1 MKLPVFQTFSH
12 AFGFAVTNFFT
23 CLRLAWLPVT
33 LLFVTQQVV
42 QYFVLGMIGPQVI
55 DADEHRPLMIFRKL
69 FEMWDRIA
77 VIQISMLLLQALVIA
92 AIAVSFH
99 RLILFGDRRSGSL
112 LNFAFGRTEFFYML
126 MAASMGLIT
135 IAILGVVLVP
145 AVLFVAGGHVQDW
158 FTQLVNITDKM
169 DDSAALMVLR
179 QFGTLGF
186 AYFVALLLAAYVLIR
201 LAVWPPSVV
210 ATGRLGPSEPWSLTR
225 GNVLRFIGLFIL
237 TGMVIWILLAAL
249 AVSVFAGGGFETLK
263 GLKALDHQDPMEL
276 RRHIYET
283 MQPWLPVIY
292 IGILFAY
299 TFFTSLVVGLIS
311 YSYKALKGYD
321 ANAPIPG

>member
-12 AFGFAVTNFFT
+12 AFGFAVRNFFT

-33 LLFVTQQVV
+33 LLFATQQAVE
-42 QYFVLGMIGPQVI
+42 YYMLGMLGPHMMDV
-55 DADEHRPLMIFRKL
+55 DEHRPLTVFRKL

-77 VIQISMLLLQALVIA
+77 IIQVSMLLLQGLVIA

-99 RLILFGDRRSGSL
+99 RIILFGDRRSGSIV
-112 LNFAFGRTEFFYML
+112 NFAFGRTEFLYML
-126 MAASMGLIT
+126 MAASMGLFT

-145 AVLFVAGGHVQDW
+145 AILVVTGGHVQDW

-169 DDSAALMVLR
+169 DDSAALMMLR

-225 GNVLRFIGLFIL
+225 GNILRFIGMFIL

-249 AVSVFAGGGFETLK
+249 ALSVFAGGGFEAIK
-263 GLKALDHQDPMEL
+263 GLQSLDHQDPIEL
-276 RRHIYET
+276 RRHMYET

-321 ANAPIPG
+321 ANEPVPA